1 MRLVHAAHPGR
12 DLWLGYCLNLRA
24 PESLAELQADIAEVV
39 LPVRDALCGAAP
51 RAFGVGLYL
60 PAALARALA
69 RDPAGTAALRAFLH
83 AERLV
88 PFTFNAFPYGG
99 FQRDGV
105 KREVFRPTWAD
116 QERLD
121 YTLDVAAV
129 AAALA
134 PEVGDGH
141 VSISTH
147 PGAFGAWLTDRSL
160 LRRCA
165 EGLGRALA
173 GLAELEARGGPRCV
187 LALEAEPRASAGT
200 SRALAEYL
208 VFAREV
214 AARVLRT
221 EHGRSDDVAR
231 AVVAR
236 HLGTCLDACHA
247 AVEFEAPDDAL
258 RLATFDGP
266 LGKLQVSNAL
276 ALPRPAERPD
286 AVAALL
292 ALDEPR
298 YLHQTTGKLG
308 AELLRV
314 EDLDEL
320 RRALEGAE
328 SQRWLAAEEWRC
340 HFHVPIDREA
350 LDGGLA
356 TTRATAD
363 SLLALAAAE
372 PERWGTPALHVE
384 VETYTWSVLPGGA
397 VRGAALAAGVERE
410 LRHALTRLG
419 VAGWHA
425 PGDSAEKNRAPG
437 GDPR

>member
-1 MRLVHAAHPGR
+1 MRLVHAAHPSR

-24 PESLAELQADIAEVV
+24 PESLAQLEADLAEVV
-39 LPVRDALCGAAP
+39 LPVRDALLGAAT
-51 RAFGVGLYL
+51 ANFGVGLYL
-60 PAALARALA
+60 PAALARTLA
-69 RDPAGTAALRAFLH
+69 EDAAACAALRAFLR

-116 QERLD
+116 PERLE
-121 YTLDVAAV
+121 YTLDVATV

-134 PEVGDGH
+134 PELAGGH

-173 GLAELEARGGPRCV
+173 GLAALEARGGPRCV

-208 VFAREV
+208 MFAREV

-221 EHGRSDDVAR
+221 EHGMDDGRAR

-247 AVEFEAPDDAL
+247 AVEFEAPADAL
-258 RLATFDGP
+258 HLATLDGP

-276 ALPRPAERPD
+276 ALPAPGAEPA

-298 YLHQTTGKLG
+298 YLHQTTGRLG

-314 EDLDEL
+314 EDLGEL
-320 RRALEGAE
+320 RAALAGPEAA
-328 SQRWLAAEEWRC
+328 RWLAADEWRC

-350 LDGGLA
+350 LEGGLA

-363 SLLALAAAE
+363 ELLALAVAA

-397 VRGAALAAGVERE
+397 VRGAALARGVEQE
-410 LRHALTRLG
+410 LRHALARLA
-419 VAGWHA
+419 VAGWLPAH
-425 PGDSAEKNRAPG
+425 
-437 GDPR
+437 